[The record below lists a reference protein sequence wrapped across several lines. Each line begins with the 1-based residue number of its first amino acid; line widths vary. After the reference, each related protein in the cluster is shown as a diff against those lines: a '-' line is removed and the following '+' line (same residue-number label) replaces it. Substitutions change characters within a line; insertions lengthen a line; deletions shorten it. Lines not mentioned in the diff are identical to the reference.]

1 MQYSDF
7 TDLISS
13 GKNIFL
19 SGIGGVSMRALAGL
33 LMDMGA
39 CVSGSDRDDSPV
51 LGSLR
56 KQGATIY
63 TPQRAE
69 NIEGAAL
76 IIRTAAVHD
85 DNPEIVAARAAGIPV
100 MERSEAWGLLMRE
113 YDRAVCVA
121 GTHGKTTTTA
131 MLATLGMSA
140 GLDPTVMVGGDLPE
154 ISGTLRIGGRNLM
167 VAEACEYKDSF
178 LQFFPTVAIILN
190 VEFDHPDYFA
200 DLDAIKESFRRFA
213 LRTPEDGTVIV
224 CGDDK
229 DALDSVREVSRR
241 KLTFGF
247 SEDCDVRGVN
257 VREGKSAGCDIYY
270 RGEFWAKM
278 ELSVPGRHN
287 VSNALACA
295 AAAIALGIEP
305 DSYARGI
312 ARYNGVGRRME
323 RMGNISGAEIFDDYA
338 HHPSE
343 VEATLK
349 MAKSCTEGK
358 VLCVFQPHTYSR
370 TASLLSEFASAL
382 SIADRV
388 MICPIY
394 SARETDTLGVS
405 AESLSALIP
414 GALTAQG
421 LEDAAEW
428 VVENACAGDT
438 VITMGAGDVYKTAQI
453 IAQKGVERMHII
465 SVREEPEYKAAA
477 VRYIQQVFGTD
488 KNSKVYENCIS
499 YSLHTD
505 APLPHWYLLE
515 DDDKIVGCAG
525 LITNDFISR
534 QDIWPWICAVY
545 ITPEYR
551 GRALG
556 GVLLDKA
563 REDAAKAGFKKVY
576 IATAHIGYYENFGFK
591 HIGTGYRPWGESSR
605 IYEGSTS
612 IDNK

>member
-1 MQYSDF
+1 
-7 TDLISS
+7 
-13 GKNIFL
+13 
-19 SGIGGVSMRALAGL
+19 MRALAGL

-39 CVSGSDRDDSPV
+39 CVSGSDRDDSAV
-51 LGSLR
+51 LDTLR
-56 KQGATIY
+56 KQGAKIFI
-63 TPQRAE
+63 PQQAS
-69 NIEGAAL
+69 NIEGADM
-76 IIRTAAVHD
+76 IIRTAAVQD
-85 DNPEIVAARAAGIPV
+85 NNPEMVAARAAGIPV
-100 MERSEAWGLLMRE
+100 MERSEAWGLLMRGYE
-113 YDRAVCVA
+113 RAVCVA

-154 ISGTLRIGGRNLM
+154 IYGTLRIGGRNLM

-190 VEFDHPDYFA
+190 VEFDHPDYFS
-200 DLDAIKESFRRFA
+200 DLSAVKDSFRRFA
-213 LRTPEDGTVIV
+213 LRTPENGTVVV
-224 CGDDK
+224 CGDDSE
-229 DALDSVREVSRR
+229 ALDSVRDVDRN

-247 SEDCDVRGVN
+247 SENCDVRGVN

-270 RGEFWAKM
+270 KGEKWAEM
-278 ELSVPGRHN
+278 HLSVPGRHN

-305 DSYARGI
+305 EAFSKGI
-312 ARYNGVGRRME
+312 ARYSGVGRRME

-343 VEATLK
+343 IEATLK
-349 MAKSCTEGK
+349 MAKTCTDGK

-370 TASLLSEFASAL
+370 TASLLSEFAAAL
-382 SIADRV
+382 SYADRV

-394 SARETDTLGVS
+394 SARETDTLGMS
-405 AESLSALIP
+405 AASLAQLIP
-414 GALTAQG
+414 GGLTADS
-421 LEDAAEW
+421 LEQAADW
-428 VVENACAGDT
+428 VVENARAGDI

-477 VRYIQQVFGTD
+477 VRYIQEIWGTD
-488 KNSKVYENCIS
+488 QNAKVYENCIA

-505 APLPHWYLLE
+505 APMPHWYLLE
-515 DDDKIVGCAG
+515 DEDKIVGCAG
-525 LITNDFISR
+525 MIANDFISR
-534 QDIWPWICAVY
+534 QDIGPWICAVY

-556 GVLLDKA
+556 GVLLNKA
-563 REDAAKAGFKKVY
+563 KADAAAAGFKKVY
-576 IATAHIGYYENFGFK
+576 IATGHIGYYENFGFK

-605 IYEGSTS
+605 IYEGDTS
-612 IDNK
+612 DIK

>member
-1 MQYSDF
+1 MQYKDF
-7 TDLISS
+7 TDLIAS
-13 GKNIFL
+13 GRNIFL

-39 CVSGSDRDDSPV
+39 AVYGSDREESQV
-51 LGSLR
+51 LDTLR
-56 KQGATIY
+56 KQGAKIY
-63 TPQRAE
+63 TPQRAD
-69 NIEGAAL
+69 NITGASL

-85 DNPEIVAARAAGIPV
+85 DNPEIVAARQTGIPV
-100 MERSEAWGLLMRE
+100 MERSEAWGLLMRG
-113 YDRAVCVA
+113 YDRAVCVG

-154 ISGTLRIGGRNLM
+154 IFGTLRIGGRNLM

-178 LQFFPTVAIILN
+178 LNFYPTVAMILN
-190 VEFDHPDYFA
+190 VEFDHPDYFS
-200 DLDAIKESFRRFA
+200 DLDAVKNSFRAFA
-213 LRTPEDGTVIV
+213 LRTPENGTVVV
-224 CGDDK
+224 CGDDAE
-229 DALDSVREVSRR
+229 ALDTVKDVNRR
-241 KLTFGF
+241 ILTFGF
-247 SEDCDVRGVN
+247 SEGCDVRGVN
-257 VREGKSAGCDIYY
+257 VREGKTAGCEVYY
-270 RGEFWAKM
+270 LGEHWCTM
-278 ELSVPGRHN
+278 ELSVPGIHN

-343 VEATLK
+343 VETTLK
-349 MAKSCTEGK
+349 MAKSRAEGR

-370 TASLLSEFASAL
+370 TASLLHDFAAAL
-382 SIADRV
+382 SYADKV

-405 AESLSALIP
+405 AQSLAQLIP
-414 GALTAQG
+414 GALVANS
-421 LEDAAEW
+421 LEEAADW
-428 VVENACAGDT
+428 VIEEACAGDT

-477 VRYIQQVFGTD
+477 IRYFQQVFATD
-488 KNSKVYENCIS
+488 KNAKVYENCIS

-515 DDDKIVGCAG
+515 DEDKIVGCAG
-525 LITNDFISR
+525 MITNDFISR

-556 GVLLDKA
+556 GVLLNKAKADA
-563 REDAAKAGFKKVY
+563 REAGFKKVY
-576 IATAHIGYYENFGFK
+576 IATGHIGYYENFGFK

-605 IYEGSTS
+605 IYEGDTS
-612 IDNK
+612 DIK

>member
-1 MQYSDF
+1 MQYSEF

-39 CVSGSDRDDSPV
+39 CVSGSDRDNSAV
-51 LGSLR
+51 LDTLR
-56 KQGATIY
+56 KQGAKIY
-63 TPQRAE
+63 IPQQAS
-69 NIEGAAL
+69 NIEGIDL
-76 IIRTAAVHD
+76 IIRTAAVQD
-85 DNPEIVAARAAGIPV
+85 TNPEMVAARAAGVPI
-100 MERSEAWGLLMRE
+100 MERSEAWGLLMRGYE
-113 YDRAVCVA
+113 RAVCVA

-154 ISGTLRIGGRNLM
+154 IYGTLRIGGRNLM

-178 LQFFPTVAIILN
+178 LQFYPTVAIILN
-190 VEFDHPDYFA
+190 VEFDHPDYFR
-200 DLDAIKESFRRFA
+200 DLDAIKDSFRRFA
-213 LRTPEDGTVIV
+213 LRTPANGTVVV
-224 CGDDK
+224 CGDDI
-229 DALDSVREVSRR
+229 DALDSIRDVDRN

-247 SEDCDVRGVN
+247 SDNCDVRGIN

-270 RGEFWAKM
+270 RGEKWAEM
-278 ELSVPGRHN
+278 HLNVPGRHN

-295 AAAIALGIEP
+295 AAAIALGIDPE
-305 DSYARGI
+305 AFTKGI
-312 ARYNGVGRRME
+312 ARYSGVGRRME

-343 VEATLK
+343 IEATLK
-349 MAKSCTEGK
+349 MAKTCTDGK

-370 TASLLSEFASAL
+370 TASLLDDFAAAL
-382 SIADRV
+382 SHADRV

-405 AESLSALIP
+405 AASLAQLIP
-414 GALTAQG
+414 GGLTADS
-421 LEDAAEW
+421 LEQAADW
-428 VVENACAGDT
+428 VVDNAQAGDI

-465 SVREEPEYKAAA
+465 SVREEPEYKSAA
-477 VRYIQQVFGTD
+477 VRYIQEIWGTD
-488 KNSKVYENCIS
+488 KNAKVYENCIA

-515 DDDKIVGCAG
+515 DEDKIVGCAG
-525 LITNDFISR
+525 MITNDFISR
-534 QDIWPWICAVY
+534 QDIGPWICAVY
-545 ITPEYR
+545 IAPEYR

-556 GVLLDKA
+556 GVLLNKAKADA
-563 REDAAKAGFKKVY
+563 REAGFKKVY
-576 IATAHIGYYENFGFK
+576 IATGHIGYYENFGFK

-605 IYEGSTS
+605 IYEGDTS
-612 IDNK
+612 DIK